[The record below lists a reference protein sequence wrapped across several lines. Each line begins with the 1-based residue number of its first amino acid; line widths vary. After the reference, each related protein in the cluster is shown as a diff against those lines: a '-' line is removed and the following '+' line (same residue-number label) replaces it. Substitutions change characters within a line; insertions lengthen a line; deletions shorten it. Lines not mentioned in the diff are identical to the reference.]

1 LTAFHACL
9 APKTALVVDD
19 DQDMCWV
26 LEAALSRIGWTAVTA
41 NSAQEALGLV
51 SGDAF
56 PIAFV
61 DARLP
66 DMDGFRLSAR
76 FRIIRPGMS
85 IILIS
90 GYFLGDDVDI
100 LDAMRASTI
109 DGFLAKPF
117 QIEAIAAAVDK
128 GAKG

>member
-1 LTAFHACL
+1 
-9 APKTALVVDD
+9 
-19 DQDMCWV
+19 M